1 MRSRDKSPRTK
12 RARPRHSVSRDRPSW
27 VESNGVDPVNG
38 RPRTYVDDA
47 TISFLLSRICMIPS
61 GLAFAAGW
69 YLGITL

>member
-1 MRSRDKSPRTK
+1 M
-12 RARPRHSVSRDRPSW
+12 
-27 VESNGVDPVNG
+27 DPVNG